1 MIIQVH
7 FPFKSSKPDK
17 NALSSIIVLYQE
29 AQFPGRVY
37 LQQDARIEVIVKKLL
52 GSAILLAQALQYP
65 PFSRSSLFQASVDM
79 EKIKVLFV
87 CMGNICRSPTA
98 EGVFAKLLKEQN
110 LEEYFVI
117 DSAGTHAYHVGEPP
131 DLRAQHA
138 ALERDIE
145 LTHLRARKVIMGDFE
160 DFDFLLAMD
169 DENYA
174 ALMDACPEE
183 YKDKIS
189 YLLDYAPQ
197 LDAREVPDPYFGG
210 KYGFERVLDMIEAAS
225 AGFLN
230 TLQKTGSINEKVGE

>member
-1 MIIQVH
+1 MKKI
-7 FPFKSSKPDK
+7 D
-17 NALSSIIVLYQE
+17 
-29 AQFPGRVY
+29 QFC
-37 LQQDARIEVIVKKLL
+37 
-52 GSAILLAQALQYP
+52 SANFTNQALQYP
-65 PFSRSSLFQASVDM
+65 KLNFGVVIFQAGMFM

-110 LEEYFVI
+110 IEDYFVL
-117 DSAGTHAYHVGEPP
+117 DSAGTHAHHVGEPP

-169 DENYA
+169 DDNYV

-183 YKDKIS
+183 YKNKIN
-189 YLLDYAPQ
+189 YFLDFAPQ
-197 LDAREVPDPYFGG
+197 LVTREVPDPYFGG
-210 KYGFERVLDMIEAAS
+210 KYGFEQVLDMAEAAS
-225 AGFLN
+225 VGFL
-230 TLQKTGSINEKVGE
+230 TRLQNAGRLNEKNKVALWR